1 MIWFHFQ
8 RSIGEDAAKLL
19 KTLREDQNDD
29 NNKEYFKLLKEFL
42 EIVETIKAE
51 VIYFV
56 LRYLIVIKENIIMF
70 QKFATDKKFQ
80 FQNSL
85 RGFFF

>member
-8 RSIGEDAAKLL
+8 RNIGEDAAKLL

-29 NNKEYFKLLKEFL
+29 SNKEYFKLLKEFL

-51 VIYFV
+51 VV
-56 LRYLIVIKENIIMF
+56 YLFDCLQRKYYHVPKVC
-70 QKFATDKKFQ
+70 D
-80 FQNSL
+80 
-85 RGFFF
+85 R